1 MSTDFANATVIK
13 LLTNDGQIFDVPV
26 DVVRLSNTIYT
37 MLLDLGI
44 ESELNDPIPICNV
57 SGPIMKKVLQWCTY
71 HKDDLSMDD
80 LDSYENRAVDIPS
93 WDMEFLKVDQ
103 ATLFD
108 LILAANYL
116 DIKGLLCVSC
126 KTVAN
131 MINGKTPE
139 EIRRTF
145 NIRNDFTAEEE
156 KQIRKENAWCE
167 D

>member
-1 MSTDFANATVIK
+1 MSTNSTNAAVIK
-13 LLTNDGQIFDVPV
+13 LVTNDGQNFDVPI
-26 DVVRLSNTIYT
+26 DVIRLSNTINT
-37 MLLDLGI
+37 MLQSLGI
-44 ESELNDPIPICNV
+44 VSESNDPIPISKV

-71 HKDDLSMDD
+71 HKDDLSIDD
-80 LDSYENRAVDIPS
+80 LDSCENRTDDIPS

-108 LILAANYL
+108 LINAANYL

-131 MINGKTPE
+131 MIRGKTPE
-139 EIRRTF
+139 EIRRIF
-145 NIRNDFTAEEE
+145 NIRNDFTPEEE
-156 KQIRKENAWCE
+156 EEIRKEDAWCE